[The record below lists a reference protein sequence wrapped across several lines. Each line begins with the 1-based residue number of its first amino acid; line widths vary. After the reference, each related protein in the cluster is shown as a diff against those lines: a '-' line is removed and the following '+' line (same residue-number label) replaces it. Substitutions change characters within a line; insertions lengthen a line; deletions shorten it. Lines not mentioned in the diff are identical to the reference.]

1 MSEGGLHEDG
11 NKSSAMPMSAAHNNI
26 DTQNES
32 MLMAEAHELISPNLQ

>member
-1 MSEGGLHEDG
+1 
-11 NKSSAMPMSAAHNNI
+11 MPMSAALNNNI